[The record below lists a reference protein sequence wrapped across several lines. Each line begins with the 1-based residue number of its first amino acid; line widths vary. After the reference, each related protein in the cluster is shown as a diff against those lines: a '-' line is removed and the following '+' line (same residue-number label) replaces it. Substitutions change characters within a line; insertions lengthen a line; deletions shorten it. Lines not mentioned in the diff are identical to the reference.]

1 MANFGS
7 PLVIARARL
16 FVVSYAALW
25 LIFAS
30 RFGAAKRWEIAVAF
44 GAVGV
49 WGLVDCWRLLRGA
62 RKRSKSVL
70 TVSELV
76 SQGGSVSSYLATYLL
91 PFLGNLPQGAGD
103 WIAYLLYFAVA
114 LIVYVKSDLALINPT
129 VYVFGWQIFHGK
141 LGSKSGL
148 IVSNAELANN
158 DEVLV
163 SEFAGVYVIHSVQKA
178 DEQ

>member
-1 MANFGS
+1 
-7 PLVIARARL
+7 
-16 FVVSYAALW
+16 
-25 LIFAS
+25 
-30 RFGAAKRWEIAVAF
+30 
-44 GAVGV
+44 
-49 WGLVDCWRLLRGA
+49 
-62 RKRSKSVL
+62 
-70 TVSELV
+70 
-76 SQGGSVSSYLATYLL
+76 
-91 PFLGNLPQGAGD
+91 
-103 WIAYLLYFAVA
+103 VA